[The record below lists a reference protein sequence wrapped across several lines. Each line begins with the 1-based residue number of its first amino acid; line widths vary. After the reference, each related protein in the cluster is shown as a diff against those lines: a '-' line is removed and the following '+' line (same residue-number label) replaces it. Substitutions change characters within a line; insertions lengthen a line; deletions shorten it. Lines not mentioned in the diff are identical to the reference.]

1 MVMQEANSTGQ
12 AAKPD
17 QKNIEAERKKLDDD
31 FESGKI
37 TQAEYFKKVQELTG
51 SPPAPPQP
59 QAPAPQPA
67 PAPAT
72 GQPQLPPATNPPQGG
87 VKPVTPITPITPLT
101 PQQAGPQ
108 EEIPPIGQALAI
120 GSEDVEVV
128 ECYKCGG
135 LITVTTPQRPV
146 IIACPACGTKGE
158 VTAEELAP
166 IEQDTGAAP
175 KATAGVSL
183 DEQKIFKFDGEAER
197 KPKGPSFG
205 STLDSDLAKQDD
217 VDKSK
222 SVPGAAPGS
231 TPAQK
236 TTTAPPPATTTETPK
251 AQPKTSQPQKKD

>member
-1 MVMQEANSTGQ
+1 MVMQDANPSGQ
-12 AAKPD
+12 AAKPN
-17 QKNIEAERKKLDDD
+17 QENIEAKRKKLDDD

-51 SPPAPPQP
+51 SPPAQ
-59 QAPAPQPA
+59 QQPAPQPQT
-67 PAPAT
+67 T

-87 VKPVTPITPITPLT
+87 IKPVTPITPITPLT

-166 IEQDTGAAP
+166 VEPGSTTP
-175 KATAGVSL
+175 KASEGISL
-183 DEQKIFKFDGEAER
+183 DDQKIFKFGGEDED

-205 STLDSDLAKQDD
+205 SSLDADLAKQDE

-222 SVPGAAPGS
+222 AGDTGS
-231 TPAQK
+231 TP
-236 TTTAPPPATTTETPK
+236 TPK
-251 AQPKTSQPQKKD
+251 PAAAPQAQTTQATGTPKTEEKTQHQQKKE

>member
-1 MVMQEANSTGQ
+1 MVMQEANPSGQ

-17 QKNIEAERKKLDDD
+17 QKNIEAERKKLDND
-31 FESGKI
+31 FESGTI

-51 SPPAPPQP
+51 SPPAPPQQQP
-59 QAPAPQPA
+59 QAQQSTPP
-67 PAPAT
+67 PAT

-158 VTAEELAP
+158 VTAEDLAP
-166 IEQDTGAAP
+166 IGPETSVKP
-175 KATAGVSL
+175 KASEGVSI
-183 DEQKIFKFDGEAER
+183 DEQKIFKFDGEHE

-205 STLDSDLAKQDD
+205 ATLDADLAKQDKS
-217 VDKSK
+217 DKSK
-222 SVPGAAPGS
+222 AGASSAPAPK
-231 TPAQK
+231 PAAATQP
-236 TTTAPPPATTTETPK
+236 TATAETPK
-251 AQPKTSQPQKKD
+251 VEQKTPQPQKKD